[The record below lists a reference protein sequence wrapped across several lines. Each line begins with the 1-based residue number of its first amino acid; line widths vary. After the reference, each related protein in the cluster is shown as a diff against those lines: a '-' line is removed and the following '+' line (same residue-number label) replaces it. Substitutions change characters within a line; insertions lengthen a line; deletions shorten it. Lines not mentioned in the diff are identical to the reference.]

1 MADNLVNRIYGAVG
15 REDGW
20 QDILTELR
28 ELTGARSGC
37 FVASDQ
43 GTPAG
48 NVACFQAIDP
58 DWITA
63 YNDHFH
69 RYDPSPAILS
79 RYPGR
84 VLEDH
89 VVAAP
94 HYLPSTDGH
103 IFFHEVMRPQEFRHT
118 LGLGL
123 GSGPGWEA
131 GLILQRSERQ
141 GPFAPEAVQ
150 ALSGLAGPLRHALEL
165 HARIMHGGGHDV
177 GWLRILENTPLGA
190 AVLNH
195 DGRPR
200 LVNDRGQAIL
210 AENPALRLDRHGL
223 RAADNRDNQN
233 LQRLIGVALS
243 DPTEETAERLVIR
256 GPEGTGNLLIEIT
269 PLEAPDPADP
279 LSACA
284 PRGILWFQPTRSGSP
299 RGASELC
306 HDLDLPRAEGELLAL
321 LIQGHSLAEASQLR
335 GTRYETARTQLK
347 TLMTR
352 LGVNRQTDL
361 IRKVLNG

>member
-1 MADNLVNRIYGAVG
+1 MADSLVDRIYAAVG

-20 QDILTELR
+20 QAILAEFR

-43 GTPAG
+43 GTPGG

-63 YNDHFH
+63 YNNHFH

-141 GPFAPEAVQ
+141 GPFSPDAIH

-165 HARIMHGGGHDV
+165 HARIIHGGGHGV

-210 AENPALRLDRHGL
+210 AENPALRLDRHGI
-223 RAADNRDNQN
+223 RATDQRDDPA
-233 LQRLIGVALS
+233 LQRLVGVALAGG
-243 DPTEETAERLVIR
+243 TGEVAEKLVLR
-256 GPEGTGNLLIEIT
+256 GPKPAGNLLVEAT
-269 PLEAPDPADP
+269 PLEIPDPADP
-279 LSACA
+279 LSVCA
-284 PRGILWFQPTRSGSP
+284 PRGILWFQPTHSRPGRS
-299 RGASELC
+299 AADLC

-347 TLMTR
+347 ALMTR

-361 IRKVLNG
+361 LRKVLNG